1 MSAVVAIQNATRM
14 LTADEREHISG
25 LIDNLKTKFRE
36 LNSEASKRDRAAK
49 TELTNRNKLLTK
61 IRQIEPHF
69 EMNEGQSCEDLQT
82 VLDSA
87 KSYKANKAKED
98 KRRERLEKKW
108 NDSGFEGECPEMDN
122 DTLDAHIKTLLK
134 TQRDE
139 KAAAKKLQSQI
150 SSTEKKRQKMLEKL
164 TELGLNPDAHSTLED
179 LQTLHTLHIE
189 SEKQRKK
196 DEAAVKKFRKQLD
209 DLILKHPDAGIKN
222 VPNDAGPNTL
232 ETAVK
237 NARDTRDLFKKEQ
250 KELEKLK
257 KAQER
262 ADKKAVNDK
271 KKNEEKAQKLAN
283 KAAGVKG
290 VKKNGLYQ
298 AFTAWIT
305 DEIAAGN
312 IDQSSIDEAGG
323 KGKYNSIK
331 WKEMSESEKKD
342 PLAPWNQNTA

>member
-87 KSYKANKAKED
+87 KSYKANKAKDD

-122 DTLDAHIKTLLK
+122 DTLDAHIKTLLERR
-134 TQRDE
+134 RDAE
-139 KAAAKKLQSQI
+139 KAAKKLKSQA
-150 SSTEKKRQKMLEKL
+150 SSAENKRQKMLQKL
-164 TELGLNPDAHSTLED
+164 TELGLKPDEHSTMED
-179 LQTLHTLHIE
+179 LQALHSRHNE
-189 SEKQRKK
+189 SEKLRAKNER
-196 DEAAVKKFRKQLD
+196 DVKKFRKQLD